1 MTIESSRLRKSLVFG
16 KRDDGHDFRSRG
28 DDETGL
34 AASTFFFTVERNMNV
49 AQRAVVHVDGAR
61 PGDAV
66 GMETQFVAVK
76 KMSVN
81 QRCEQI
87 VRRGDGVKIPMKMK
101 IDFRAGLDLREAA
114 TRGAALHAKNRAERR
129 FARSDDDFFPDVREA
144 LRQADGSDG
153 LPFPRSRGRGRGDD
167 NQFPAAL
174 ERGIGEQFQPN
185 FAAMRPQKF
194 QIFFGKIEFARYGLN
209 RRKSF
214 LHMSL

>member
-1 MTIESSRLRKSLVFG
+1 MPPVACRSRAVTGLPSRVTPMTIESSRLRKSLVFG

-49 AQRAVVHVDGAR
+49 AERAVVHVDGAR

-129 FARSDDDFFPDVREA
+129 FARSDDDFF
-144 LRQADGSDG
+144 
-153 LPFPRSRGRGRGDD
+153 GDD